1 MVPGRGCKQ
10 EDGGHAGLNGST
22 TTVQPG
28 GPGQTGTFGTTMV
41 VSIPWKLRRGE
52 HAGQSY
58 SGKARAYH
66 ECDRYTNGAMNNAG
80 SDFTGSPEGS
90 GSR

>member
-1 MVPGRGCKQ
+1 MVPGRGREQ

-28 GPGQTGTFGTTMV
+28 GPGQTGTIGTMMV
-41 VSIPWKLRRGE
+41 VSIPWKLQRGE
-52 HAGQSY
+52 HVGQSY

-66 ECDRYTNGAMNNAG
+66 ECDRYTNGATNDAC

-90 GSR
+90 GSC